1 MDFNVELNYKEEYLP
16 SPRHRKLRT
25 RDVKEPVTVS
35 VRECTSVDAPVA
47 LRVYDLARY
56 ADGIVPTDFRFYN
69 DEFYTPV
76 LNHDMVVPENNVEA
90 REPFDPNKLGR
101 YFRNY
106 MNPDREEA
114 LAQFQE
120 KAEQYLIID
129 DALWQRTGEPRYEV
143 CTFGLGHNH
152 GGTALMISNHY
163 NGNKPWDCYYSAL
176 EHDKAIADAVET
188 ARRRGDTESIPR
200 IESKRYR
207 IDVLDPSAV
216 RLDPKAWGGK
226 GDDFLNTLHALTD
239 SSDSIAESAALVMAV
254 TGMEMKKTPSLDETL
269 SAARQKTTETQT
281 TNHAR
286 ETER

>member
-1 MDFNVELNYKEEYLP
+1 MDFNVELTYKEEYLP
-16 SPRHRKLRT
+16 TPRHRKLRT
-25 RDVKEPVTVS
+25 REVTEPVTVS
-35 VRECTSVDAPVA
+35 VRECAAAEAPVA
-47 LRVYDLARY
+47 LIVHDLARY
-56 ADGIVPTDFRFYN
+56 ADNILPTEFRFY
-69 DEFYTPV
+69 DGEFYTPV
-76 LNHDMVVPENNVEA
+76 LNHDMVVPENRIVA
-90 REPFDPNKLGR
+90 RQPFDVTKLGR
-101 YFRNY
+101 YFRNHSHP
-106 MNPDREEA
+106 NKEEA

-129 DALWQRTGEPRYEV
+129 GALWQRTGEPRYEI

-152 GGTALMISNHY
+152 GSTALMISTHY

-254 TGMEMKKTPSLDETL
+254 TGMEMKKTPSLDETI
-269 SAARQKTTETQT
+269 SAARQKTTENQT
-281 TNHAR
+281 TNPAR